1 MGTPKADID
10 AMLARIEE
18 HKQQPSSIPEKVV
31 KAKGKTEP
39 RPRKQNKLEARYDA
53 HLEALKQKGEV
64 AWYAFEAWKLR
75 LTDTSTWTP
84 DFVVMMADGGIELHD
99 CKAYW
104 KKQGK
109 PGIEPDALEK
119 MKIAAET
126 YWMLT
131 VKAVWE
137 VDGRWDERLF

>member
-1 MGTPKADID
+1 MAFTKEQLD
-10 AMLARIEE
+10 AMLARVKER
-18 HKQQPSSIPEKVV
+18 KQQPSSILGEVV
-31 KAKGKTEP
+31 KAKGKTKP
-39 RPRKQNKLEARYDA
+39 RDSGMNKTEARYSI

-75 LTDTSTWTP
+75 LTDTSSWTP
-84 DFVVMMADGGIELHD
+84 DFVVMLADGSIELHD

-104 KKQGK
+104 KKKGK

-119 MKIAAET
+119 MKQAAET

-137 VDGRWDERLF
+137 VDGKWHERIF